1 MALDTETLALVRAHE
16 PDRYLAA
23 LAAPAEARDDLLAL
37 AAFAAEVR
45 RVPKLARD
53 PLVGEIR
60 LTWWREAIEALATG
74 ARTGNPI
81 ADALAPALAR
91 GMVSAP
97 RLTGFLDALAF
108 DLSPVAF
115 VDAEARTIYLGK
127 TEGALFRSGL
137 ARLGWTDPPNAL
149 IGLASRAYGLA
160 RAALDLQ
167 GPAPLVTEAD
177 LAATRSRFAD
187 LSLPEGEQARETI
200 ASRFRSEIQEAQKA
214 LHPHLATVAAE
225 QRPALL
231 PLVMA
236 SSYAGW
242 AMRGASPP
250 SVPLRRVWRIW
261 RAHRTGRLGD

>member
-23 LAAPAEARDDLLAL
+23 LAAPAEVRDDLLAL

-60 LTWWREAIEALATG
+60 LTWWREAIEALANG

-91 GMVSAP
+91 GAFSAP

-115 VDAEARTIYLGK
+115 VDAEARAIYLGK
-127 TEGALFRSGL
+127 TEGALFRLGL
-137 ARLGWTDPPNAL
+137 ARLGLGDPPDAL

-167 GPAPLVTEAD
+167 GPAPLVTAAD
-177 LAATRSRFAD
+177 LAATGTRLAD
-187 LSLPEGEQARETI
+187 LSLPEGEQAREAI
-200 ASRFRSEIQEAQKA
+200 AGRFRAEISETQTVLRPQ
-214 LHPHLATVAAE
+214 LAAVAAE
-225 QRPALL
+225 HRPALL

-242 AMRGASPP
+242 AIRGSTP
-250 SVPLRRVWRIW
+250 SSAPLRRVWRIW